1 MVLILVYFSL
11 FIFVHIT
18 SKLFVSRNVRRMY
31 QIVMCFTLLFIFF
44 GFRNI
49 TVLNDTPHYYGAY
62 YHVSQYMSYLHSSI
76 FSYDIA
82 LKFEWG
88 YQVLMH
94 FLVKYVSKE
103 PYTIIML
110 SSLVFACGNI
120 WFISKFTDEIALA
133 SFIMIISGVWF
144 DQFCLIRQTIALMFF
159 YKAYLYLKE
168 NKTLFY
174 CILVLLGSLFHLS
187 ALTLLIIPAIKK
199 LKINAKNVTIVF
211 SIAIVIAIFIYK
223 LLGLLGFA
231 GHVYLKV
238 SMQREAPPIAAV
250 LDGIL
255 MLIIILTCYYI
266 HKQLSNKELDKT
278 DFWICIFAL
287 CVSIMTPAFLP
298 IFRINV
304 YTWPIIYII
313 FFKYIIN
320 NDNTIILTD
329 KAIALRNIILIL
341 FIAIMLIRIIII
353 LLFKSEWNHII
364 PYSFYDFSDDYHYYN
379 LYLQKDH

>member
-1 MVLILVYFSL
+1 MVLILIYFAL
-11 FIFVHIT
+11 FIFVYIT
-18 SKLFVSRNVRRMY
+18 SKLFASRNVKRMY

-44 GFRNI
+44 GFRDI

-62 YHVSQYMSYLHSSI
+62 YQVSQYNSYLNSSI
-76 FSYDIA
+76 FNYNIA

-94 FLVKYVSKE
+94 FLVKYISRD

-110 SSLVFACGNI
+110 SSFIFACGNL
-120 WFISKFTDEIALA
+120 WFISKFTDEIALS

-159 YKAYLYLKE
+159 YKAYILLKQD
-168 NKTLFY
+168 KALSY
-174 CILVLLGSLFHLS
+174 CIMILLGTLFHLS
-187 ALTLLIIPAIKK
+187 ALALLIIPILKK
-199 LKINAKNVTIVF
+199 LKINARNIIFTF
-211 SIAIVIAIFIYK
+211 SVAIILAIFIYQV
-223 LLGLLGFA
+223 LGLLGLA
-231 GHVYLKV
+231 GHIYIKV
-238 SMQREAPPIAAV
+238 SMQREAPPIAAL
-250 LDGIL
+250 LDGTL
-255 MLIIILTCYYI
+255 MLMIIATCYYC
-266 HKQLSNKELDKT
+266 HKHLSNKELDKT

-287 CVSIMTPAFLP
+287 CISIMTPAFLP

-320 NDNTIILTD
+320 DDNTIILTD
-329 KAIALRNIILIL
+329 KSIALRNIILIL
-341 FIAIMLIRIIII
+341 FLAVMITRIIII
-353 LLFKSEWNHII
+353 LTFKSEWNHII
-364 PYSFYDFSDDYHYYN
+364 PYSFYDFSGDYHYYN

>member
-1 MVLILVYFSL
+1 MLLILIYFSL
-11 FIFVHIT
+11 FIFVYIT
-18 SKLFVSRNVRRMY
+18 SKLFVSRNVKRMY
-31 QIVMCFTLLFIFF
+31 QMVMCFTLLFIFF

-62 YHVSQYMSYLHSSI
+62 YHLSQYKSYINSSI

-94 FLVKYVSKE
+94 FLIKYVSQE

-110 SSLVFACGNI
+110 SSLIFACGNI

-144 DQFCLIRQTIALMFF
+144 DQFCLIRQTIALMLF
-159 YKAYLYLKE
+159 YKAYIFLKQD
-168 NKTLFY
+168 KTLYY
-174 CILVLLGSLFHLS
+174 CIMVVIGSLFHLS
-187 ALTLLIIPAIKK
+187 ALTLLIIPILRK
-199 LKINAKNVTIVF
+199 LRINGKNVAILFT
-211 SIAIVIAIFIYK
+211 IAIVSAIFIYHI
-223 LLGLLGFA
+223 LDILGFA
-231 GHVYLKV
+231 GHLYVKI
-238 SMQREAPPIAAV
+238 SMQRVKPPIAAL
-250 LDGIL
+250 LDGTL
-255 MLIIILTCYYI
+255 MFIILSTCYFCHKYI
-266 HKQLSNKELDKT
+266 SDEPLDKT
-278 DFWICIFAL
+278 NFWICIFAL

-329 KAIALRNIILIL
+329 KTIALRNIILIL
-341 FIAIMLIRIIII
+341 FIAVMLIRIIII

-364 PYSFYDFSDDYHYYN
+364 PYSFYDFSNDYHYYN

>member
-1 MVLILVYFSL
+1 M
-11 FIFVHIT
+11 
-18 SKLFVSRNVRRMY
+18 FVSRNVRRMY
-31 QIVMCFTLLFIFF
+31 QMVMCFTLLFIFF

-49 TVLNDTPHYYGAY
+49 TVLNDTPHYYGTY
-62 YHVSQYMSYLHSSI
+62 YHVSQYKSYLNSSI
-76 FSYDIA
+76 FSYNIA

-110 SSLVFACGNI
+110 SSFMFACGNI

-133 SFIMIISGVWF
+133 SFIMILSGVWF

-159 YKAYLYLKE
+159 YKAYILLKE
-168 NKTLFY
+168 DKMLYY
-174 CILVLLGSLFHLS
+174 CIMVLLASLFHIS
-187 ALTLLIIPAIKK
+187 ALTLLIIPLIRK
-199 LKINAKNVTIVF
+199 LRIDTKNIIFIFTIT
-211 SIAIVIAIFIYK
+211 IVIAIFIYR

-231 GHVYLKV
+231 GHIYLKV
-238 SMQREAPPIAAV
+238 SMQREAPPIAAL
-250 LDGIL
+250 LDGLL
-255 MLIIILTCYYI
+255 MLIIISTCYYC
-266 HKQLSNKELDKT
+266 HKQLSTKEFDKT
-278 DFWICIFAL
+278 DFWICVFAL
-287 CVSIMTPAFLP
+287 CISIMTPAFLP
-298 IFRINV
+298 LFRINV

-329 KAIALRNIILIL
+329 KTIALRNIILVL
-341 FIAIMLIRIIII
+341 FISILLIRIIII

-364 PYSFYDFSDDYHYYN
+364 PYSFYDFSDNYHYYN

>member
-1 MVLILVYFSL
+1 MLLV
-11 FIFVHIT
+11 
-18 SKLFVSRNVRRMY
+18 
-31 QIVMCFTLLFIFF
+31 
-44 GFRNI
+44 
-49 TVLNDTPHYYGAY
+49 
-62 YHVSQYMSYLHSSI
+62 
-76 FSYDIA
+76 
-82 LKFEWG
+82 
-88 YQVLMH
+88 
-94 FLVKYVSKE
+94 
-103 PYTIIML
+103 
-110 SSLVFACGNI
+110 
-120 WFISKFTDEIALA
+120 
-133 SFIMIISGVWF
+133 
-144 DQFCLIRQTIALMFF
+144 
-159 YKAYLYLKE
+159 
-168 NKTLFY
+168 
-174 CILVLLGSLFHLS
+174 SLFHLS

>member
-94 FLVKYVSKE
+94 FLVKYISKE

-110 SSLVFACGNI
+110 SSLIFACGNI

-159 YKAYLYLKE
+159 YKAYLLLKE
-168 NKTLFY
+168 DKTFYY
-174 CILVLLGSLFHLS
+174 CIMVLLGSLFHIS
-187 ALTLLIIPAIKK
+187 ALILLIIPILKK
-199 LKINAKNVTIVF
+199 LKINAKNVTILF
-211 SIAIVIAIFIYK
+211 IIAIFSAIFIYHI
-223 LLGLLGFA
+223 LDILGLA
-231 GHVYLKV
+231 GHLYVKI
-238 SMQREAPPIAAV
+238 SMRREKPPIAAL

-255 MLIIILTCYYI
+255 MFIMVSTCFFC
-266 HKQLSNKELDKT
+266 HKEIGKEPLDKT
-278 DFWICIFAL
+278 NFWICIFAL
-287 CVSIMTPAFLP
+287 CISIMTPAFIP

-320 NDNTIILTD
+320 NNNTIILTD
-329 KAIALRNIILIL
+329 KTIALRNIVLLL
-341 FIAIMLIRIIII
+341 FITIMLIRIIII
-353 LLFKSEWNHII
+353 LTIKSEWNHII
-364 PYSFYDFSDDYHYYN
+364 PYSFYDFSSDYHYYN

>member
-1 MVLILVYFSL
+1 
-11 FIFVHIT
+11 
-18 SKLFVSRNVRRMY
+18 
-31 QIVMCFTLLFIFF
+31 
-44 GFRNI
+44 
-49 TVLNDTPHYYGAY
+49 
-62 YHVSQYMSYLHSSI
+62 
-76 FSYDIA
+76 
-82 LKFEWG
+82 
-88 YQVLMH
+88 
-94 FLVKYVSKE
+94 
-103 PYTIIML
+103 ML

-364 PYSFYDFSDDYHYYN
+364 PYSFYDFSNDYHYYN